1 MNDTRILFEFK
12 NSLIA
17 FFDELITQFPEEG
30 DLIIIRIF
38 LNDQIPIKD
47 IMDDFIL
54 LLHNNDGLFKK
65 MVKDRNENFFLE
77 YNIFGNFDKLKII
90 HFKRIWRS
98 GRLDEEDKEVIW
110 KWVDSFVYIA
120 DKYVKTMKNT

>member
-1 MNDTRILFEFK
+1 MNDIRILSEFK

-38 LNDQIPIKD
+38 LNDQIPVKD
-47 IMDDFIL
+47 IMDEFIL
-54 LLHNNDGLFKK
+54 LLYNNDGLLKK

-77 YNIFGNFDKLKII
+77 YNIFGNFDKSKIN
-90 HFKRIWRS
+90 HFKKIWRS